1 MLVDLPN
8 ILTTYDGEYPRCYM
22 NQATNTVIPRSKYD
36 SLPDTE
42 KSKCYPVIR
51 AKIKT
56 RELLTHQSIID
67 GYERVKVGKQNLE
80 VIVERERLKARTD
93 LEKYKF
99 EYDYK
104 KALINFLTKYGIPIH
119 HCKSF
124 SELTVTCNLKTYK
137 FNLEELSM
145 LNLYRF
151 PLQASSAVDIS
162 AVYSL
167 GLNNVPL
174 NALATVNNKLE
185 LVELKNA
192 LGNMVAKQYFEK
204 IKIYVDVYNKLTT
217 YIYNYPLVIE
227 NTSVDT
233 VLHLW
238 NNVFNTTE
246 INGKIEVLK
255 LN

>member
-1 MLVDLPN
+1 MRKFHPLDDVT
-8 ILTTYDGEYPRCYM
+8 I
-22 NQATNTVIPRSKYD
+22 
-36 SLPDTE
+36 
-42 KSKCYPVIR
+42 
-51 AKIKT
+51 IKT
-56 RELLTHQSIID
+56 WSNCGLI
-67 GYERVKVGKQNLE
+67 ERRNCEIENLE
-80 VIVERERLKARTD
+80 DYVIYT
-93 LEKYKF
+93 
-99 EYDYK
+99 
-104 KALINFLTKYGIPIH
+104 
-119 HCKSF
+119 
-124 SELTVTCNLKTYK
+124 
-137 FNLEELSM
+137 
-145 LNLYRF
+145 
-151 PLQASSAVDIS
+151 QQ
-162 AVYSL
+162 
-167 GLNNVPL
+167 
-174 NALATVNNKLE
+174 E